1 MIATP
6 TPPVADDAAADA
18 LADRAALA
26 REVCWGAA
34 EDGFLDEVGLAFGEC
49 LALVRG
55 PAGPA
60 AGAAATPGALS
71 RPTEA
76 PTPTIPPPPPSPGA
90 PPPGDGA
97 PDAPTQ
103 RMTRRA
109 LTAYVPPA
117 VTVIG
122 LANVTALRS
131 SGPVKETKTKKG
143 NNGYGQEKRGLPK
156 DGPPAG
162 KPENDKPGPR

>member
-1 MIATP
+1 MPNLPATGGG
-6 TPPVADDAAADA
+6 DA
-18 LADRAALA
+18 
-26 REVCWGAA
+26 GT
-34 EDGFLDEVGLAFGEC
+34 
-49 LALVRG
+49 
-55 PAGPA
+55 PA
-60 AGAAATPGALS
+60 AG
-71 RPTEA
+71 
-76 PTPTIPPPPPSPGA
+76 
-90 PPPGDGA
+90 
-97 PDAPTQ
+97 
-103 RMTRRA
+103 MTRRA
-109 LTAYVPPA
+109 LAAYVPPA